1 MIARAIALLAVSLVA
16 TASIWEAWGQTA
28 PRAPAELQA
37 IGKLLNVTGAVTV
50 ERSGAV
56 VVQASAPSGGNAQ
69 AKAGDLVYQGDV
81 IQTGPTGT
89 VGMVFTDGTSFNVSS
104 NARMEMNEFIY
115 DPKSNSNATLLS
127 LKKGAFTFIAGSIAK
142 TGDMKIETPVG
153 TMGIRGTA
161 PHVVVSEDGTVRFST
176 LIEENKKTGV
186 STPATAPSQRRARN
200 SSSPDAAPP
209 QRRSALR
216 DIESCNGS
224 NRVSAE
230 LQIAACTALIETQID
245 TPQALAVAYNN
256 RGIARQNKG
265 DNDLAIA
272 DYNESIKHDPA
283 YAKALNNRGIAYTR
297 KGEFDRAIADFD
309 AAIAMTPDYVG
320 GLANRARAYERKRDY
335 DRALNDLNEA
345 IRIQPAIA
353 SLRNERCWI
362 RAIKGSME
370 DALADCNEAIRLGPA
385 SAAKFDSR
393 GLTYL
398 KMARWDLAIADFN
411 AALQI
416 NSRLASSLYGRGLAK
431 LKAGDSA
438 GGRADIA
445 AATRTNSG
453 IAQDFTGYGVQ

>member
-1 MIARAIALLAVSLVA
+1 MIARAVALLAVSLVA
-16 TASIWEAWGQTA
+16 TASILEAWGQTA
-28 PRAPAELQA
+28 PRAPADLQA

-56 VVQASAPSGGNAQ
+56 VVQASAPSGGNGQ

-81 IQTGPTGT
+81 IQTGPTGA

-115 DPKSNSNATLLS
+115 DPKSTANSTLLS

-176 LIEENKKTGV
+176 LIEENKKTGA
-186 STPATAPSQRRARN
+186 STPSSAPSQRRARS
-200 SSSPDAAPP
+200 SSSPDAASAP
-209 QRRSALR
+209 RRSALR
-216 DIESCNGS
+216 DLESCNGA

-245 TPQALAVAYNN
+245 TPQALAIAYSN
-256 RGIARQNKG
+256 RGNARVNKG
-265 DNDLAIA
+265 DTDLAIA
-272 DYNESIKHDPA
+272 DYNESIKLDPA
-283 YAKALNNRGIAYTR
+283 FAKAFNNRGIAYTR
-297 KGEFDRAIADFD
+297 KGDLDRAIADFD
-309 AAIAMTPDYVG
+309 AAIAMTPDYAG

-335 DRALNDLNEA
+335 DRALSDLNEA
-345 IRIQPAIA
+345 IRIQPALA

-362 RAIKGSME
+362 RAIKGLTD

-398 KMARWDLAIADFN
+398 KMSRWDLAIADFN
-411 AALQI
+411 SALQMDPG
-416 NSRLASSLYGRGLAK
+416 LASSRYGRGLAK
-431 LKAGDSA
+431 TKAGDLA

-445 AATRTNSG
+445 AATRAKAG
-453 IAQDFTGYGVQ
+453 VAQEFAGYGVQ